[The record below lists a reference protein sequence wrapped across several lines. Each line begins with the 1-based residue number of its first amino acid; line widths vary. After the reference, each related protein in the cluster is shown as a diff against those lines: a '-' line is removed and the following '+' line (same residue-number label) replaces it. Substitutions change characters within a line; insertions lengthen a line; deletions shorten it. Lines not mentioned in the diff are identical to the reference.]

1 MCALHDTAGQR
12 HGGHWGPTVWIK
24 AYISVP
30 SGQSVRDTASDQNS
44 RARQSKYHNGGWRKV
59 LGTHSWSTRGPRHLR
74 LQEGKLAAT
83 LTHKA
88 LQESSQSGSQVATR
102 SGHLAQAHGG
112 IWLVTRTWYCGP
124 AVNLKRPLQSAV
136 YWIGSRAAGRPPG
149 HTRLAGSAILADMTS
164 ESYTAYRRVGT
175 KSRRCSAGSGPHFK
189 FMGGAGRTIGASTRF
204 QVEAWRRLRI
214 HNDSL
219 TRPAPFK
226 RLQ

>member
-1 MCALHDTAGQR
+1 MTKTVAPDRVNTITAVGARFWALTAG
-12 HGGHWGPTVWIK
+12 P
-24 AYISVP
+24 
-30 SGQSVRDTASDQNS
+30 
-44 RARQSKYHNGGWRKV
+44 
-59 LGTHSWSTRGPRHLR
+59 LRGPRHLR

-102 SGHLAQAHGG
+102 GGHPAQAHGS